1 MAGEIIKPTGK
12 GAIEGMMGG
21 IMGKIGGI
29 VGGAYGGPMGGA
41 AGSAVG
47 GEIGSGMAK
56 DNNVDANNVD
66 NVAAA
71 QRSLDKQNAAAEIQ
85 KAQENLKN
93 MDPDTQK
100 TYGPI
105 LDQAMQQSQ
114 PQQSQL
120 QQKKLPL
127 RSDYA

>member
-1 MAGEIIKPTGK
+1 MAGQVLKPQGK

-21 IMGKIGGI
+21 AMGSVGSI

-41 AGSAVG
+41 AGGAAG
-47 GEIGSGMAK
+47 GMIGEGMAK
-56 DNNVDANNVD
+56 DNDVDSNNVS
-66 NVAAA
+66 NVNAA
-71 QRSLDKQNAAAEIQ
+71 QRAIDKENAAAEIQ

>member
-1 MAGEIIKPTGK
+1 MAGEVLKPQGK
-12 GAIEGMMGG
+12 GMIEGMMGNV
-21 IMGKIGGI
+21 MGMVGGI
-29 VGGAYGGPMGGA
+29 VGGAYGGPAGGA
-41 AGSAVG
+41 AGGAVG
-47 GEIGSGMAK
+47 GQLGEGMAK
-56 DNNVDANNVD
+56 DNNVDKHNVD